1 MPIHQFV
8 YPFTL
13 EPHVIT
19 LESSRRTTIAA
30 HAARREAYLRS
41 REVEKERRKRDV
53 LRKIAPGFE
62 PQGSVLVPTRT
73 SIATGEEAAE
83 GPRVGHRHTR
93 SVMEDLVDQLAA
105 LDSGLNTSGGQS

>member
-1 MPIHQFV
+1 MHQFV

-13 EPHVIT
+13 EPHVVT

-30 HAARREAYLRS
+30 HAARREAYLRT
-41 REVEKERRKRDV
+41 RENDKERRKRDV

-62 PQGSVLVPTRT
+62 PQGTVLVPTRT
-73 SIATGEEAAE
+73 SMSSPGSDDAE
-83 GPRVGHRHTR
+83 RGAHRHTK

-105 LDSGLNTSGGQS
+105 LDSSSGPSGQPS